1 MSNQKD
7 EVLVLSRILDK
18 SSNNQLVG
26 FVLLDMSTGMI
37 YRLKT
42 DKIPSVLGSNYCS
55 NARWDDTYKTLVG
68 TANSLTEYPSIGTDG
83 SVIDKNG
90 MTASHRILDSDT
102 GEEIGAVVFDAFGKQ
117 FNLTCKKLLK
127 MSKEK
132 GIRGTNFVIASDGKI
147 VSRVKDYEFR
157 TITKKTVGKRQSYRS
172 TDGEKSPVTD
182 TGDCSVPFINVSGF
196 DDIKDNSFASSAQDN
211 MLMALSNLR
220 KVSPYYHSVLSSVKK
235 TPVHGLGTLCVDEK
249 DLYYDIEFVSQ
260 LTVEELTF
268 ILIHELMHILM
279 RHSLRGRHKNHD
291 IWNIAADLYIN
302 EIICS
307 EAGID
312 SLDRIV
318 EVDGGLNQRGR
329 LKAQKDGVYAFKY
342 GISLDLA
349 RETPETIYVQ
359 MCKENQDLPS
369 NYSNSNS
376 NSGNQGQQ
384 GGSGQQQDVREAIK
398 QVIKTCN
405 EVRETA
411 KRANEEA
418 RQNGDSQSM
427 KDALDAN
434 NEAKGLSSECRKES
448 DCNTLGQDIKQ
459 AGQNIEQS
467 GSQMGQNGN
476 SRGDKLEEL
485 GKKLQQ
491 LGDSIQ
497 NASSGQ
503 GGSGNQ
509 GNQSQGQQGGQS
521 SQGHQGGQSGQGQ
534 GNQGQN
540 GDFEDLNGSK
550 PEQGNGDL
558 NDGNEGQSSENGV
571 DQTGV
576 PKGHKRIKVTFKGQ
590 EIDAVIQQDLTSS
603 IQGSN
608 SDATKKAVD
617 ASKNALQRAKTK
629 VKMDEE
635 KTGSKFAS
643 NLGSGE
649 MERQIDFGL
658 SADVTWQ
665 KLLQNVTPRKH
676 KKQFTMT
683 SPSRSYMNRGITMAT
698 RQPIGRP
705 NEYTGIKFAIDVSGS
720 VGQEELSAYLADVT
734 SIFDRFKVDGEL
746 LYWSTMVGDA
756 GKFSDKKDALK
767 IKPVSSGGTDVRCV
781 FDYLIGKTKVNEK
794 FEETKPRDIE
804 AVFILTDGYFS
815 NNYDDYRDAFGGK
828 VVWVIDGD
836 PSRFRPP
843 FGKVVGLHKETY

>member
-1 MSNQKD
+1 MSNEKD
-7 EVLVLSRILDK
+7 EVLVISRILDK
-18 SSNNQLVG
+18 SANKQLVG
-26 FVLLDMSTGMI
+26 FVLLDMSNGMI
-37 YRLKT
+37 YRLKM
-42 DKIPSVLGSNYCS
+42 DKIPSVLGANFCS

-90 MTASHRILDSDT
+90 MTASHRILDADT

-117 FNLTCKKLLK
+117 FNLTCKKLMK
-127 MSKEK
+127 MNKEK
-132 GIRGTNFVIASDGKI
+132 GIRGTNFVIASDGTI
-147 VSRVKDYEFR
+147 VSRVKDYDFR
-157 TITKKTVGKRQSYRS
+157 TVTMKTVGKRQSYRS
-172 TDGEKSPVTD
+172 TSGEKSPIVD
-182 TGDCSVPFINVSGF
+182 TGDCSVPSINVSGF
-196 DDIKDNSFASSAQDN
+196 DNIKDNEFASSAQDS
-211 MLMALSNLR
+211 MLKALSNLR

-249 DLYYDIEFVSQ
+249 DLYYDVEFVSQ
-260 LTVEELTF
+260 LSTSELTF

-279 RHSLRGRHKNHD
+279 RHALRGRHKNHEL
-291 IWNIAADLYIN
+291 WNIATDLYIN
-302 EIICS
+302 ETICS

-312 SLDRIV
+312 SIGKV
-318 EVDGGLNQRGR
+318 FKVNGGLKEAGE
-329 LKAQKDGVYAFKY
+329 LEAQENGIYAFRY
-342 GISLDLA
+342 GISLDLS

-359 MCKENQDLPS
+359 MCKENQNLPS
-369 NYSNSNS
+369 SYSNSNP
-376 NSGNQGQQ
+376 NAGNQGQQ
-384 GGSGQQQDVREAIK
+384 GGSGQQQDIREAVK
-398 QVIKTCN
+398 QAIRTCN
-405 EVRETA
+405 EIRETC

-418 RQNGDSQSM
+418 RKNGDNQSM
-427 KDALDAN
+427 QDALSAN

-448 DCNTLGQDIKQ
+448 DCNKLGQDMQQ
-459 AGQNIEQS
+459 AGQSIEQS
-467 GSQMGQNGN
+467 GNQMGQNGN
-476 SRGDKLEEL
+476 SKGDKIEEL
-485 GKKLQQ
+485 GKKLQE
-491 LGDSIQ
+491 LGDAIQ
-497 NASSGQ
+497 NATS
-503 GGSGNQ
+503 GSGN
-509 GNQSQGQQGGQS
+509 
-521 SQGHQGGQSGQGQ
+521 GQSGQSQQSQQGEGQ
-534 GNQGQN
+534 S

-558 NDGNEGQSSENGV
+558 NNSDSQDGV

-590 EIDAVIQQDLTSS
+590 EIEAVIQQDIASS
-603 IQGSN
+603 IKGDSP
-608 SDATKKAVD
+608 DATQKAVD

-635 KTGSKFAS
+635 KTGTKFAI
-643 NLGSGE
+643 NLGSSE

-676 KKQFTMT
+676 KKQFTVAN
-683 SPSRSYMNRGITMAT
+683 PHRSYMNMGVTMAT

-746 LYWSTMVGDA
+746 IYWSTYVGDA

-767 IKPVSSGGTDVRCV
+767 IKPVTSGGTDVRCV

-815 NNYDDYRDAFGGK
+815 NNYADYRDAFGGK

>member
-1 MSNQKD
+1 MSNQRD

-18 SSNNQLVG
+18 KANNQLVG
-26 FVLLDMSTGMI
+26 FVLLDMSSGMI

-42 DKIPSVLGSNYCS
+42 DKLQGIFDVNYCS
-55 NARWDDTYKTLVG
+55 NAKWDEAYKTLVG

-83 SVIDKNG
+83 SVINKNG

-117 FNLTCKKLLK
+117 FNLTCKELIK
-127 MSKEK
+127 MNKER
-132 GIRGTNFVIASDGKI
+132 GIKGTNFVVASDGTI
-147 VSRVKDYEFR
+147 ISRVKDYEFR

-182 TGDCSVPFINVSGF
+182 TGDCSIPFINVSGF
-196 DDIKDNSFASSAQDN
+196 DNIKDNSFASSAQDS
-211 MLMALSNLR
+211 MILALSNLR

-235 TPVHGLGTLCVDEK
+235 IPVHGLGTLCVDEK

-291 IWNIAADLYIN
+291 IWNLATDLYIN
-302 EIICS
+302 ETICS

-312 SLDRIV
+312 SLDKIV
-318 EVDGGLNQRGR
+318 TVDGGLQQRGK

-349 RETPETIYVQ
+349 RETPETIYIQ

-369 NYSNSNS
+369 SYSNS

-384 GGSGQQQDVREAIK
+384 GGSGQQQDVREVVK

-405 EVRETA
+405 EIRETA
-411 KRANEEA
+411 KRVNEEA
-418 RQNGDSQSM
+418 RQSGDSQSM

-434 NEAKGLSSECRKES
+434 NEAKSLSSECRKES
-448 DCNTLGQDIKQ
+448 DCNKLEQDIKQ

-467 GSQMGQNGN
+467 GNQMGQNGN
-476 SRGDKLEEL
+476 SRGDRIEEL

-491 LGDSIQ
+491 LGDLIQ

-503 GGSGNQ
+503 GGNG
-509 GNQSQGQQGGQS
+509 GQGGD
-521 SQGHQGGQSGQGQ
+521 G
-534 GNQGQN
+534 GQN

-550 PEQGNGDL
+550 PEQGGGDL
-558 NDGNEGQSSENGV
+558 NEEQSPEEGV
-571 DQTGV
+571 DQTGI
-576 PKGHKRIKVTFKGQ
+576 PKGHKRIKVTFKGK
-590 EIDAVIQQDLTSS
+590 EIDAVIQQDLASS

-608 SDATKKAVD
+608 SDATNKAID
-617 ASKNALQRAKTK
+617 ASKNALQRAKTR

-676 KKQFTMT
+676 KKQFTMA
-683 SPSRSYMNRGITMAT
+683 SPNRAYMNRGITMAT

-746 LYWSTMVGDA
+746 IYWSTMVGDA

-804 AVFILTDGYFS
+804 AVFILTDGYFG
-815 NNYDDYRDAFGGK
+815 NDYDDYRDAFGGK